1 MKAPVKSYA
10 AVVFAELCWGFSFIW
25 TQQLAGEQ
33 QIPVFV
39 LIFIRMLISAVA
51 MTVISL
57 AVGSRLKVD
66 RQDVKWF
73 LLLAFFEPFLYFI
86 GETFG
91 IKATNSPTLSALII
105 AVIPI
110 VTMFA
115 DILFYK
121 TKLAAIAKFG
131 VLLTLPGTLLMVL
144 KKDPSTSVYWWG
156 IALLMLAVFSSCGYS
171 ITVRRLVD
179 KYSAITINTWQ
190 FCIGAVFFLPF
201 FLLTKGDFPVMT
213 LFQAPAIGPLLC
225 LAILCSCGA
234 FSCYVFALKHIGIT
248 RACIFSATIPIVSA
262 TASYFMG
269 IETFSWLEL
278 LGIAVVIAGVILA
291 QRGGSRPIA
300 KDNIND

>member
-1 MKAPVKSYA
+1 MKASVKSYA
-10 AVVFAELCWGFSFIW
+10 AIVFAELCWGFSFIG

-33 QIPVFV
+33 QIPVFI
-39 LIFIRMLISAVA
+39 LIFVRMLISGVA
-51 MTVISL
+51 MVAISL
-57 AVGSRLKVD
+57 IARRSMKIARSDL
-66 RQDVKWF
+66 KWF

-105 AVIPI
+105 AIIPI

-115 DILFYK
+115 DMLFYK
-121 TKLAAIAKFG
+121 TRIAAIAKVG
-131 VLLTLPGTLLMVL
+131 VLITLPGTLLMVL

-190 FCIGAVFFLPF
+190 FCLGAVFFLPF
-201 FLLTKGDFPVMT
+201 FLLTKGEYPVAT
-213 LFQAPAIGPLLC
+213 LFKAPAVGPLLF

-234 FSCYVFALKHIGIT
+234 FSGYVFALRNIGIT

-262 TASYFMG
+262 VASYFMG
-269 IETFSWLEL
+269 IETFSWVEL
-278 LGIAVVIAGVILA
+278 LGIAIVISGVILA
-291 QRGGSRPIA
+291 QRKGKSGIA
-300 KDNIND
+300 

>member
-1 MKAPVKSYA
+1 MKAPFKPYA
-10 AVVFAELCWGFSFIW
+10 AIIFAELCWGFSFIW
-25 TQQLAGEQ
+25 TQQLAGKQ

-39 LIFIRMLISAVA
+39 LIFVRMLISAIA
-51 MTVISL
+51 MIAISL
-57 AVGSRLKVD
+57 LVRSRLKIE

-115 DILFYK
+115 DMLFYK

-156 IALLMLAVFSSCGYS
+156 IALLMLAVFASCS
-171 ITVRRLVD
+171 
-179 KYSAITINTWQ
+179 
-190 FCIGAVFFLPF
+190 FLI
-201 FLLTKGDFPVMT
+201 TKGDFPVAT

-234 FSCYVFALKHIGIT
+234 FSCYVFSIKNIGIT

-262 TASYFMG
+262 SASYFMG
-269 IETFSWLEL
+269 IETFNWVEL
-278 LGIAVVIAGVILA
+278 LGIGVVITGVILA
-291 QRGGSRPIA
+291 QRGQKNA
-300 KDNIND
+300 AEL

>member
-1 MKAPVKSYA
+1 MKASVKSYA
-10 AVVFAELCWGFSFIW
+10 AIVFAELCWGFSFIG

-33 QIPVFV
+33 QIPVFI
-39 LIFIRMLISAVA
+39 LIFVRMLISGVA
-51 MTVISL
+51 MVAISL
-57 AVGSRLKVD
+57 IARRSMKIARSDL
-66 RQDVKWF
+66 KWF

-105 AVIPI
+105 AIIPI

-115 DILFYK
+115 DMLFYK
-121 TKLAAIAKFG
+121 TRIATIAKVG
-131 VLLTLPGTLLMVL
+131 VLITLPGTLLMVL

-190 FCIGAVFFLPF
+190 FCLGAVFFLPF
-201 FLLTKGDFPVMT
+201 FLLTKGDYPVAT
-213 LFQAPAIGPLLC
+213 LFKAPAVGPLLF

-234 FSCYVFALKHIGIT
+234 FSGYVFALRNIGIT

-262 TASYFMG
+262 VASYFMG
-269 IETFSWLEL
+269 IETFSWVEL
-278 LGIAVVIAGVILA
+278 LGIAIVISGVILA
-291 QRGGSRPIA
+291 QRRGKSGIA
-300 KDNIND
+300 

>member
-1 MKAPVKSYA
+1 MNASLKSYA
-10 AVVFAELCWGFSFIW
+10 AIVFAELCWGFSFIW

-39 LIFIRMLISAVA
+39 LISVRMLISAVA
-51 MTVISL
+51 MIFISI

-66 RQDVKWF
+66 RKDIKLF

-91 IKATNSPTLSALII
+91 IKATSSPTLSALII
-105 AVIPI
+105 ALIPI

-115 DILFYK
+115 DMIFYK

-131 VLLTLPGTLLMVL
+131 VLLTLPGTLLMVI

-156 IALLMLAVFSSCGYS
+156 IALLLLAVFASCSYS

-190 FCIGAVFFLPF
+190 FCIGAVYFLPF
-201 FLLTKGDFPVMT
+201 LLLTKGDFPVAT
-213 LFQAPAIGPLLC
+213 LFQAPAIGPLIC

-234 FSCYVFALKHIGIT
+234 FSCYVFAIKYLGIT

-269 IETFSWLEL
+269 METFSWIEL

-291 QRGGSRPIA
+291 QRGGTYC
-300 KDNIND
+300 KNH

>member
-1 MKAPVKSYA
+1 MKASVKSYA
-10 AVVFAELCWGFSFIW
+10 AIVFAELCWGFSFIG

-33 QIPVFV
+33 QIPVFI
-39 LIFIRMLISAVA
+39 LIFVRMLISGVA
-51 MTVISL
+51 MVAISL
-57 AVGSRLKVD
+57 IARRSMKIARSDL
-66 RQDVKWF
+66 KWF

-105 AVIPI
+105 AIIPI

-115 DILFYK
+115 DMLFYK
-121 TKLAAIAKFG
+121 TRIAAIAKVG
-131 VLLTLPGTLLMVL
+131 VLITLPGTLLMVL

-190 FCIGAVFFLPF
+190 FCLGAIFFLPF
-201 FLLTKGDFPVMT
+201 FLLTKGDYPVAT
-213 LFQAPAIGPLLC
+213 LFKAPAVGPLLF

-234 FSCYVFALKHIGIT
+234 FSGYVFALRNIGIT

-262 TASYFMG
+262 VASYFMG
-269 IETFSWLEL
+269 IETFSWVEL
-278 LGIAVVIAGVILA
+278 LGIAIVISGVILA
-291 QRGGSRPIA
+291 QRRGKSGIA
-300 KDNIND
+300 

>member
-1 MKAPVKSYA
+1 MKASVKSYA
-10 AVVFAELCWGFSFIW
+10 AIVFAELCWGFSFIG

-33 QIPVFV
+33 QIPVFI
-39 LIFIRMLISAVA
+39 LIFVRMLISGVA
-51 MTVISL
+51 MVAISL
-57 AVGSRLKVD
+57 IARRSMKIARSDL
-66 RQDVKWF
+66 KWF

-105 AVIPI
+105 AIIPI

-115 DILFYK
+115 DMLFYK
-121 TKLAAIAKFG
+121 TRIAAIAKVG
-131 VLLTLPGTLLMVL
+131 VLITLPGTLLMVL

-190 FCIGAVFFLPF
+190 FCLGAVFFLPF
-201 FLLTKGDFPVMT
+201 FLLTKGDYPVAT
-213 LFQAPAIGPLLC
+213 LFKAPAVGPLLF

-262 TASYFMG
+262 VASYFMG
-269 IETFSWLEL
+269 IETFSWVEL
-278 LGIAVVIAGVILA
+278 LGIAIVISGVILA
-291 QRGGSRPIA
+291 QRRGKSGIA
-300 KDNIND
+300 

>member
-1 MKAPVKSYA
+1 MKASVKSYA
-10 AVVFAELCWGFSFIW
+10 AIVFAELCWGFSFIG

-33 QIPVFV
+33 QIPVFI
-39 LIFIRMLISAVA
+39 LIFVRMLISGVA
-51 MTVISL
+51 MVAISL
-57 AVGSRLKVD
+57 IARRSMKIARSDL
-66 RQDVKWF
+66 KWF

-105 AVIPI
+105 AIIPI

-115 DILFYK
+115 DMLFYK
-121 TKLAAIAKFG
+121 TRIAAIAKVG
-131 VLLTLPGTLLMVL
+131 VLITLPGTLLMVL

-190 FCIGAVFFLPF
+190 FCLGAVFFLPF
-201 FLLTKGDFPVMT
+201 FLLTKGDYPVAT
-213 LFQAPAIGPLLC
+213 LFKAPAVGPLLF
-225 LAILCSCGA
+225 LAIFCSCGA
-234 FSCYVFALKHIGIT
+234 FSGYVFALRNIGIT

-262 TASYFMG
+262 VASYFMG
-269 IETFSWLEL
+269 IETFSWVEL
-278 LGIAVVIAGVILA
+278 LGIAIVISGVILA
-291 QRGGSRPIA
+291 QRRGKSGIA
-300 KDNIND
+300 

>member
-1 MKAPVKSYA
+1 MKAPFKPYA
-10 AVVFAELCWGFSFIW
+10 AIVFAELCWGFSFIW

-39 LIFIRMLISAVA
+39 LIFVRMLISAISMIA
-51 MTVISL
+51 ISL
-57 AVGSRLKVD
+57 LVRSRLKIE
-66 RQDVKWF
+66 RQDIKWF

-115 DILFYK
+115 DMLFYK

-131 VLLTLPGTLLMVL
+131 VLLTLPGTLLMVI

-156 IALLMLAVFSSCGYS
+156 IALLMLAVFASCSYS

-201 FLLTKGDFPVMT
+201 FLMTKGEFPVAT

-234 FSCYVFALKHIGIT
+234 FSCYVFAIKNIGIT

-269 IETFSWLEL
+269 IETFNWVEL
-278 LGIAVVIAGVILA
+278 LGIGVVITGVILA
-291 QRGGSRPIA
+291 QRGRKKPSELIQ
-300 KDNIND
+300 